1 MLRLFRIAVS
11 AALASVAVAAAFG
24 VAASRMF
31 AQEKPP
37 APPAGSVVHEA
48 TGVTLIEIPVNVVG
62 KDGKP
67 VAGLTLDD
75 FELTDDGKKQPIS
88 GMDVID
94 LTKAADPSSPQA
106 VPVPAAARR
115 LWLLVFDLTYT
126 SPSGLVRAR
135 DGARRFVTEAMKPT
149 DLAAAGT
156 LSVDTGWKLLV
167 NFTRDRKQLAY
178 AIDTLGLTPGEHRTT
193 DPLSFAFETPGPGG
207 DIGSSSST
215 GNGKMDALI
224 LENIRDL
231 QRLQKQA
238 NDDLNRGRVTK
249 LVGTLAGI
257 GRTLDSA
264 RGRKHVLYFSE
275 GFETRLLA
283 GHMANGDKSN
293 SMLQNQGTASLDTST
308 PQGMG
313 DAALSGEIWKIDN
326 DTRYGN
332 SATRTQM
339 LDALSLFNRSDAV
352 LDAIDISGL
361 RADGDASGGKAGSGT
376 DALFAM
382 AQATD
387 GDLVRN
393 ANALAPELGK
403 IEERSALVYLLVY
416 QPKNLS
422 KPGAFHALKIKVR
435 SPGARVVARSGYYEP
450 RPYESLSPYE
460 KVLAAGDLVT
470 GGSREN
476 TLQANLLVAPF
487 ASQADVPQ
495 VPVLIEIPG
504 AGLLAGETG
513 AQTTVQIYVYA
524 NDASGTLADY
534 MVSEMTLELSKVR
547 AGLEAGGL
555 KYYGTLYLRPGEY
568 GVRALV
574 RSAGSGRSGVFST
587 NVTVPEIPGQAPTV
601 LPPFFEEPA
610 GRWLMVRGAPR
621 ADAPPRPA
629 DYPFA
634 IAGDSFIP
642 SVLGS
647 VSAADTARVAV
658 VAYNLGAPVAKPEPL
673 DVRAEI
679 VGADGKARPAAV
691 TVASRSDVE
700 RGAGRKVLLDF
711 KPQGLAPGRYAL
723 KVAVT
728 DPTSKK
734 SAEASSAFE
743 VK

>member
-1 MLRLFRIAVS
+1 MPRLPRIAVFAS
-11 AALASVAVAAAFG
+11 LASVAVAAAFG
-24 VAASRMF
+24 VAASRAS

-37 APPAGSVVHEA
+37 APPAGSVVQES

-62 KDGKP
+62 KDGRP

-94 LTKAADPSSPQA
+94 LSKSEASTSAPGAA
-106 VPVPAAARR
+106 PVPAAARR

-135 DGARRFVTEAMKPT
+135 DGARQFVTEAMKPT

-178 AIDTLGLTPGEHRTT
+178 AIDTLGLQPGDKRTT
-193 DPLSFAFETPGPGG
+193 DPLSFAFTPPGPGG
-207 DIGSSSST
+207 DLGAQA
-215 GNGKMDALI
+215 GGGKMDSLI
-224 LENIRDL
+224 LENLRDL

-238 NDDLNRGRVTK
+238 NDDLSRGRVTK

-283 GHMANGDKSN
+283 GHMANGDKTN
-293 SMLQNQGTASLDTST
+293 SLSQNQGTASLDTST

-326 DTRYGN
+326 DARYGS

-339 LDALSLFNRSDAV
+339 LDALALFNRSDAV

-416 QPKNLS
+416 QPRNLS

-435 SPGARVVARSGYYEP
+435 APGARVLARSGYYEP

-460 KVLAAGDLVT
+460 KILAAGDLVT
-470 GGSREN
+470 GGAREN
-476 TLQANLLVAPF
+476 TLKANLLAAPF
-487 ASQADVPQ
+487 ASQADTPQ

-504 AGLLAGETG
+504 SELLAGETG

-524 NDASGTLADY
+524 NDASGTLVDY
-534 MVSEMTLELSKVR
+534 MVSEMTLDLGKVR

-555 KYYGTLYLRPGEY
+555 KYYGTLYLPPGQY

-574 RSAGSGRSGVFST
+574 RSAGSGRSGVFATS
-587 NVTVPEIPGQAPTV
+587 VTVPEIPGHAPTV

-634 IAGDSFIP
+634 VAGDSFIP

-647 VSAADTARVAV
+647 VSAGESARVAV
-658 VAYNLGAPVAKPEPL
+658 VAYNLGAPAAKPEPL

-679 VGADGKARPAAV
+679 VGADGKSRPAAV

-700 RGAGRKVLLDF
+700 RGAGRKVVLDF

>member
-1 MLRLFRIAVS
+1 MPRLPRLAVF
-11 AALASVAVAAAFG
+11 AALAAAAAG
-24 VAASRMF
+24 LGITAGRALGL
-31 AQEKPP
+31 AQEKPKD
-37 APPAGSVVHEA
+37 GEVVHETA
-48 TGVTLIEIPVNVVG
+48 GVTLIEIPVNVVG

-67 VAGLTLDD
+67 VAGLKLED

-94 LTKAADPSSPQA
+94 LAKAEAPAGTEAS
-106 VPVPAAARR
+106 PVPAAARR

-135 DGARRFVTEAMKPT
+135 DGARKFVTEAMKPN

-193 DPLSFAFETPGPGG
+193 DPLSFAFTPPGPGG
-207 DIGSSSST
+207 DIGSQA
-215 GNGKMDALI
+215 GGGKMDALI

-249 LVGTLAGI
+249 LVGSLAGI

-283 GHMANGDKSN
+283 GHMANGDRATS
-293 SMLQNQGTASLDTST
+293 LTQNQGTAALDTST

-326 DTRYGN
+326 DARYGS

-339 LDALSLFNRSDAV
+339 LDALALFNRSDAV

-361 RADGDASGGKAGSGT
+361 RADGDASGSTAGSGT

-393 ANALAPELGK
+393 ANSLAPELGK
-403 IEERSALVYLLVY
+403 IEERSALVYLLIY
-416 QPKNLS
+416 QPKSLA

-435 SPGARVVARSGYYEP
+435 APGARVLARSGYYEP
-450 RPYESLSPYE
+450 RPYQNLSPLE
-460 KVLAAGDLVT
+460 KILAAGDLVT

-476 TLQANLLVAPF
+476 TLSANLMAAPF
-487 ASQADVPQ
+487 ASQADTPQ
-495 VPVLIEIPG
+495 VPVLLEIPG

-513 AQTTVQIYVYA
+513 AQTTLQIYVYA
-524 NDASGTLADY
+524 NDAAGTLADY
-534 MVSEMTLELSKVR
+534 MVSEMSLDLGKVR

-555 KYYGTLYLRPGEY
+555 KYYGTLYLPPGQY
-568 GVRALV
+568 GLRALV
-574 RSAGSGRSGVFST
+574 RSVGSGRAGVFST
-587 NVTVPEIPGQAPTV
+587 SVTVPEIPGKTPTV

-642 SVLGS
+642 SAVGS
-647 VSAADTARVAV
+647 ISASDTARVAV
-658 VAYNLGAPVAKPEPL
+658 VAYNFGTAAAKPEPL
-673 DVRAEI
+673 DVRAEV
-679 VGADGKARPAAV
+679 VGADGKSRPAPV
-691 TVASRSDVE
+691 TVASRSDIE
-700 RGAGRKVLLDF
+700 RGGGRKVVIDF
-711 KPQGLAPGRYAL
+711 KPQGLTPGRYAL

-728 DPTSKK
+728 DPVSKK
-734 SAEASSAFE
+734 TAEASSPFD

>member
-1 MLRLFRIAVS
+1 MPRPPRLAVF
-11 AALASVAVAAAFG
+11 AALAGIAAAG
-24 VAASRMF
+24 LGIAAGRALGL
-31 AQEKPP
+31 AQEKPKD
-37 APPAGSVVHEA
+37 GEVVHETA
-48 TGVTLIEIPVNVVG
+48 GVTLIEIPVNVVG

-67 VAGLTLDD
+67 MGGLKLED
-75 FELTDDGKKQPIS
+75 FELTDEGKKQPLS

-94 LTKAADPSSPQA
+94 LSKADAAAPSGASS
-106 VPVPAAARR
+106 VPAAARR

-135 DGARRFVTEAMKPT
+135 DGARKFVTEAMKPT

-193 DPLSFAFETPGPGG
+193 DPLSFAFTAPGPGG
-207 DIGSSSST
+207 DLTSMAT
-215 GNGKMDALI
+215 GGKMDSVI

-231 QRLQKQA
+231 QRMQKQA
-238 NDDLNRGRVTK
+238 NDDLSRGRVTK

-293 SMLQNQGTASLDTST
+293 SLSQNQGSAALDTST

-339 LDALSLFNRSDAV
+339 LDALTLFNRSDAV

-361 RADGDASGGKAGSGT
+361 RADGDASGSKAGSGT

-382 AQATD
+382 AEATE

-393 ANALAPELGK
+393 ANTLAPELGK
-403 IEERSALVYLLVY
+403 IEERSALVYLLIY

-435 SPGARVVARSGYYEP
+435 APGARVLARSGYYEP
-450 RPYESLSPYE
+450 RSYQSLSPLE
-460 KVLAAGDLVT
+460 KILAAGDLLT

-476 TLQANLLVAPF
+476 TLSANLMAAPF
-487 ASQADVPQ
+487 ASQADLPQ
-495 VPVLIEIPG
+495 VPVLLEIPG

-513 AQTTVQIYVYA
+513 AQTTLQIYIYA
-524 NDASGTLADY
+524 NDAAGTLADY
-534 MVSEMTLELSKVR
+534 LVSEMSLDLGKVR

-555 KYYGTLYLRPGEY
+555 KYYGTLYLPPGQY

-574 RSAGSGRSGVFST
+574 RSVGSGRTGVFST
-587 NVTVPEIPGQAPTV
+587 SVTVPEIPGKTPTV

-621 ADAPPRPA
+621 ADAPARPA

-642 SVLGS
+642 SALGS
-647 VSAADTARVAV
+647 IAASDTARVAV
-658 VAYNLGAPVAKPEPL
+658 VAYNFGAPVAKPEPL

-679 VGADGKARPAAV
+679 LGADGKSRPAPV

-700 RGAGRKVLLDF
+700 RGAGRKVVLDF
-711 KPQGLAPGRYAL
+711 KPQGLTPGRYAL

-734 SAEASSAFE
+734 TAEASSPFE